1 MSFIIKA
8 VKQRKMKTKNKII
21 IFLLIFFFIIVSI
34 IIGRAFI
41 NLKINKAIK
50 IAMNRPINI
59 ISYTVKE
66 SDFYQSIDTFGTA
79 IANKSFSIRI
89 KKENVIKSIDF
100 DKQQIIK
107 KGTIIATLKD
117 RDIIAPFE
125 GRLGKREITPGILGN
140 NDSIIATLDDS
151 TKLKVDIKLPE
162 NYVGILK
169 NGLKVQASSD
179 AFDKIFNGEI
189 KTVSS
194 RVDPTSRSILAQI
207 EILNP
212 NLELIPG
219 ILLNIK
225 VIHDEKS
232 SLSIP
237 EESLVIQGNSK
248 FVYLIENNVL
258 KRQNIKIGL
267 RNFGKVE
274 VLSGLM
280 INDKIV
286 AEGTNKVRNKAKVKI
301 KK

>member
-1 MSFIIKA
+1 
-8 VKQRKMKTKNKII
+8 MKTKNKII
-21 IFLLIFFFIIVSI
+21 VFLSIFFLIIASI

-41 NLKINKAIK
+41 NSKIDDAIK
-50 IAMNRPINI
+50 KARNRPIEVV
-59 ISYTVKE
+59 SYTVKE
-66 SDFYQSIDTFGTA
+66 SDFYQSIETFGTA

-89 KKENVIKSIDF
+89 KKENIIKSIDF
-100 DKQQIIK
+100 NKQQIIK
-107 KGTIIATLKD
+107 KGTIIASLKD
-117 RDIIAPFE
+117 RNIIAPFE

-140 NDSIIATLDDS
+140 NNSIIATLDDS

-169 NGLKVQASSD
+169 NGLKVQATSD
-179 AFDKIFNGEI
+179 AFNKIFTGEV

-225 VIHDEKS
+225 VIYDERDS
-232 SLSIP
+232 ISIP
-237 EESLVIQGNSK
+237 EESLIIQGDNK
-248 FVYLIENNVL
+248 FVYLIDNNIL
-258 KRQNIKIGL
+258 KRKNVKVGL
-267 RNFGKVE
+267 RNFGNVE
-274 VLSGLM
+274 ILSGLE
-280 INDKIV
+280 IGDNIV

>member
-1 MSFIIKA
+1 
-8 VKQRKMKTKNKII
+8 MKTKNKII
-21 IFLLIFFFIIVSI
+21 VFLSIFFLIIASI

-41 NLKINKAIK
+41 NSKIDDAIK
-50 IAMNRPINI
+50 KARNRPIEV

-66 SDFYQSIDTFGTA
+66 SDFYQSIETFGTA

-89 KKENVIKSIDF
+89 KKENIIKSIDF
-100 DKQQIIK
+100 NKQQIIK
-107 KGTIIATLKD
+107 KGTIIASLKD
-117 RDIIAPFE
+117 RNIIAPFE

-140 NDSIIATLDDS
+140 NNSIIATLDDS

-169 NGLKVQASSD
+169 NGLKVQATSD
-179 AFDKIFNGEI
+179 AFNKIFTGEV

-225 VIHDEKS
+225 VIYDERDS
-232 SLSIP
+232 MSIP
-237 EESLVIQGNSK
+237 EESLIIQGDNK
-248 FVYLIENNVL
+248 FVYLIDNNVL
-258 KRQNIKIGL
+258 KRKNVKIGL
-267 RNFGKVE
+267 RNFGK
-274 VLSGLM
+274 G
-280 INDKIV
+280 
-286 AEGTNKVRNKAKVKI
+286 
-301 KK
+301 

>member
-1 MSFIIKA
+1 
-8 VKQRKMKTKNKII
+8 MKTKNKII
-21 IFLLIFFFIIVSI
+21 VFLSIFFLIIASI

-41 NLKINKAIK
+41 NSKIDDAIK
-50 IAMNRPINI
+50 KARNRPIEV

-66 SDFYQSIDTFGTA
+66 SDFYQSIETFGTA

-89 KKENVIKSIDF
+89 KKENIIKSIDF
-100 DKQQIIK
+100 NKQQIIK
-107 KGTIIATLKD
+107 KGTIIASLKD
-117 RDIIAPFE
+117 RNIIAPFD

-140 NDSIIATLDDS
+140 NNSIIATLDDS

-169 NGLKVQASSD
+169 NGLRVQATSD
-179 AFDKIFNGEI
+179 AFNKIFTGEV

-225 VIHDEKS
+225 VIYDERDS
-232 SLSIP
+232 MSIP
-237 EESLVIQGNSK
+237 EESLIIQGDNK
-248 FVYLIENNVL
+248 FVYLIDNNVL
-258 KRQNIKIGL
+258 KRKNVKIGL

-274 VLSGLM
+274 ILSGLE
-280 INDKIV
+280 IGDNIV

>member
-1 MSFIIKA
+1 
-8 VKQRKMKTKNKII
+8 MKTKNKII
-21 IFLLIFFFIIVSI
+21 VFLSISFLIIASI

-41 NLKINKAIK
+41 NSKIDDAIK
-50 IAMNRPINI
+50 KARNRPIEV

-66 SDFYQSIDTFGTA
+66 SDFYQSIETFGTA

-89 KKENVIKSIDF
+89 KKENIIKSIDF
-100 DKQQIIK
+100 NKQQIIK
-107 KGTIIATLKD
+107 KGTIIASLKD
-117 RDIIAPFE
+117 RNIIAPFE

-140 NDSIIATLDDS
+140 NNSIIATLDDS

-169 NGLKVQASSD
+169 NGLKVQATSD
-179 AFDKIFNGEI
+179 AFNKIFTGEV

-225 VIHDEKS
+225 VIYDERDS
-232 SLSIP
+232 MSIP
-237 EESLVIQGNSK
+237 EESLIIQGDNK
-248 FVYLIENNVL
+248 FVYLIDNNVL
-258 KRQNIKIGL
+258 KRKNVKIGL

-274 VLSGLM
+274 ILSGLE
-280 INDKIV
+280 IGDNIV

>member
-1 MSFIIKA
+1 
-8 VKQRKMKTKNKII
+8 MKTKNKII
-21 IFLLIFFFIIVSI
+21 VFLSIFFLIIASI

-41 NLKINKAIK
+41 NSKIDDAIK
-50 IAMNRPINI
+50 KARNRPIDV

-66 SDFYQSIDTFGTA
+66 SDFYQSIETFGTA

-89 KKENVIKSIDF
+89 KKENIIKSIDF
-100 DKQQIIK
+100 NKQQIIK
-107 KGTIIATLKD
+107 KGTMIASLKD
-117 RDIIAPFE
+117 RNIIAPFE

-140 NDSIIATLDDS
+140 NNSIIATLDDS

-169 NGLKVQASSD
+169 NGLKVQATSD
-179 AFDKIFNGEI
+179 AFNKIFTGEV

-225 VIHDEKS
+225 VIYDERDS
-232 SLSIP
+232 ISIP
-237 EESLVIQGNSK
+237 EESLIIQGDNK
-248 FVYLIENNVL
+248 FVYLIDNNVL
-258 KRQNIKIGL
+258 KRKNVRIGL

-274 VLSGLM
+274 ILSGLE
-280 INDKIV
+280 IGDNIV

>member
-1 MSFIIKA
+1 
-8 VKQRKMKTKNKII
+8 MKTKNKII
-21 IFLLIFFFIIVSI
+21 VFLSIFFLIIASI

-41 NLKINKAIK
+41 NSKIDDAIK
-50 IAMNRPINI
+50 KARNRPIEV

-66 SDFYQSIDTFGTA
+66 SDFYQSIETFGTA

-89 KKENVIKSIDF
+89 KKENIIKSIDF
-100 DKQQIIK
+100 NKQQIIK
-107 KGTIIATLKD
+107 KGTMIASLKD
-117 RDIIAPFE
+117 RNIIAPFE

-140 NDSIIATLDDS
+140 NNSIIATLDDS

-169 NGLKVQASSD
+169 NGLKVQATSD
-179 AFDKIFNGEI
+179 AFNKIFTGEV

-225 VIHDEKS
+225 VIYDERDS
-232 SLSIP
+232 ISIP
-237 EESLVIQGNSK
+237 EESLIIQGDNK
-248 FVYLIENNVL
+248 FVYLIDNNIL
-258 KRQNIKIGL
+258 KKKNVKIGL

-274 VLSGLM
+274 ILSGLE
-280 INDKIV
+280 IGDNIV

>member
-1 MSFIIKA
+1 
-8 VKQRKMKTKNKII
+8 MKTKNKII
-21 IFLLIFFFIIVSI
+21 VFLSISFLIIASI

-41 NLKINKAIK
+41 NSKIDDAIK
-50 IAMNRPINI
+50 KASNRPIEVV
-59 ISYTVKE
+59 SYTVKV
-66 SDFYQSIDTFGTA
+66 SNFYQSIETFGTA

-89 KKENVIKSIDF
+89 KKENIIKSIDF
-100 DKQQIIK
+100 NKQQIIK
-107 KGTIIATLKD
+107 KGTIIASLKD
-117 RDIIAPFE
+117 RNIIAPFE

-140 NDSIIATLDDS
+140 NNSIIATLDDS

-169 NGLKVQASSD
+169 NGLKVQATSD
-179 AFDKIFNGEI
+179 AFNKIFTGEV

-225 VIHDEKS
+225 VIFDERD

-237 EESLVIQGNSK
+237 EESLIIQGDNK
-248 FVYLIENNVL
+248 FVYLIENNIL
-258 KRQNIKIGL
+258 KRKNVKIGL

-274 VLSGLM
+274 ILSGLE
-280 INDKIV
+280 IGDNIV

>member
-1 MSFIIKA
+1 
-8 VKQRKMKTKNKII
+8 MKTKNKII
-21 IFLLIFFFIIVSI
+21 VFLSISFLIIASI

-41 NLKINKAIK
+41 NSKIDDAIK
-50 IAMNRPINI
+50 KARNRPIEVV
-59 ISYTVKE
+59 SYTVKE
-66 SDFYQSIDTFGTA
+66 SDFYQSIETFGTA

-89 KKENVIKSIDF
+89 KKENIIKSIDF
-100 DKQQIIK
+100 NKQQIIK
-107 KGTIIATLKD
+107 KGTIIASLKD
-117 RDIIAPFE
+117 RNIIAPFE

-140 NDSIIATLDDS
+140 NNSIIATLDDS

-169 NGLKVQASSD
+169 NGLKVQATSD
-179 AFDKIFNGEI
+179 AFNKIFNGEV

-225 VIHDEKS
+225 VIYDERDS
-232 SLSIP
+232 MSIP
-237 EESLVIQGNSK
+237 EESLIIQGDNK
-248 FVYLIENNVL
+248 FVYLIDNNVL
-258 KRQNIKIGL
+258 KRKNVKIGL

-274 VLSGLM
+274 ILSGLE
-280 INDKIV
+280 IGDNIV

>member
-1 MSFIIKA
+1 
-8 VKQRKMKTKNKII
+8 MKTKNKII
-21 IFLLIFFFIIVSI
+21 VFLSIFFLIIASI

-41 NLKINKAIK
+41 NSKIDDAIK
-50 IAMNRPINI
+50 KARNRPIEVV
-59 ISYTVKE
+59 SYTVKE
-66 SDFYQSIDTFGTA
+66 SDFYQSIETFGTA
-79 IANKSFSIRI
+79 ISNKSFSIRI
-89 KKENVIKSIDF
+89 KKENIIKSIDF
-100 DKQQIIK
+100 NKQQIIK
-107 KGTIIATLKD
+107 KGTIIASLKD
-117 RDIIAPFE
+117 RNIIAPFE

-140 NDSIIATLDDS
+140 NNSIIATLDDS

-169 NGLKVQASSD
+169 NGLKVQATSD
-179 AFDKIFNGEI
+179 AFNKIFTGEV

-225 VIHDEKS
+225 VIYDERDS
-232 SLSIP
+232 ISIP
-237 EESLVIQGNSK
+237 EESLIIQGDNK
-248 FVYLIENNVL
+248 FVYLIDNNIL
-258 KRQNIKIGL
+258 KRKNVKVGL

-274 VLSGLM
+274 ILSGLE
-280 INDKIV
+280 IGDNIV

>member
-1 MSFIIKA
+1 
-8 VKQRKMKTKNKII
+8 MKTKNKII
-21 IFLLIFFFIIVSI
+21 VFLSIFFLIIASI

-41 NLKINKAIK
+41 NSKIDDAIK
-50 IAMNRPINI
+50 KARNRPIEVV
-59 ISYTVKE
+59 SYTVKE
-66 SDFYQSIDTFGTA
+66 SNFYQSIETFGTA

-89 KKENVIKSIDF
+89 KKENIIKSIDF
-100 DKQQIIK
+100 NKQQIIK
-107 KGTIIATLKD
+107 KGTIIASLKD
-117 RDIIAPFE
+117 RNIIAPFE

-140 NDSIIATLDDS
+140 NNSIIATLDDS

-169 NGLKVQASSD
+169 NGLKVQATSD
-179 AFDKIFNGEI
+179 AFNKIFTGEV

-225 VIHDEKS
+225 VIFNERD

-237 EESLVIQGNSK
+237 EESLIIQGDNK
-248 FVYLIENNVL
+248 FVYLIDNNVL
-258 KRQNIKIGL
+258 KRKNVKIGL

-274 VLSGLM
+274 ILSGLK
-280 INDKIV
+280 IGDNIV

>member
-1 MSFIIKA
+1 
-8 VKQRKMKTKNKII
+8 MKTKNKII
-21 IFLLIFFFIIVSI
+21 VFLSIFFLIIASI

-41 NLKINKAIK
+41 NSKIDDAIK
-50 IAMNRPINI
+50 KARNRPIEVV
-59 ISYTVKE
+59 SYNAKE
-66 SDFYQSIDTFGTA
+66 PDFYQSIETFGTA
-79 IANKSFSIRI
+79 KANKSFSIRI
-89 KKENVIKSIDF
+89 KKENIIKSIDF
-100 DKQQIIK
+100 NKQQIIK
-107 KGTIIATLKD
+107 KGTIIASLKD
-117 RDIIAPFE
+117 RNIIAPFE

-140 NDSIIATLDDS
+140 NNSIIATLDDS

-169 NGLKVQASSD
+169 NGLKVQATSD
-179 AFDKIFNGEI
+179 AFNKIFTGEV

-225 VIHDEKS
+225 VIYDERDS
-232 SLSIP
+232 ISIP
-237 EESLVIQGNSK
+237 EESLIIQGDNK
-248 FVYLIENNVL
+248 FVYLIDNNIL
-258 KRQNIKIGL
+258 KRKNVKVGL

-274 VLSGLM
+274 ILSGLE
-280 INDKIV
+280 IGDNIV

>member
-1 MSFIIKA
+1 
-8 VKQRKMKTKNKII
+8 MKTKNKII
-21 IFLLIFFFIIVSI
+21 VFLSIFFLIIASI

-41 NLKINKAIK
+41 NSKIDDAIK
-50 IAMNRPINI
+50 KARNRPIEV

-66 SDFYQSIDTFGTA
+66 SDFYQSIETFGTA

-89 KKENVIKSIDF
+89 KKENIIKSIDF
-100 DKQQIIK
+100 NKQQIIK
-107 KGTIIATLKD
+107 KGTIIASLKD
-117 RDIIAPFE
+117 RNIIAPFE

-140 NDSIIATLDDS
+140 NNSIIATLDDS

-169 NGLKVQASSD
+169 NGLKVQATSD
-179 AFDKIFNGEI
+179 AFNKIFTGEV

-225 VIHDEKS
+225 VIYDERDS
-232 SLSIP
+232 ISIP
-237 EESLVIQGNSK
+237 EESLIIQGDNK
-248 FVYLIENNVL
+248 FVYLIDNNIL
-258 KRQNIKIGL
+258 KRKNVKVGL

-274 VLSGLM
+274 ILSGLE
-280 INDKIV
+280 IGDNIV